1 VSRPAW
7 TAPPRLA
14 PALGL
19 AGIAAL
25 YAWWFRDDGQRLAAW
40 LVLVLPPLLLL
51 PGVLAGG
58 RLSRFWAGVLALLWF
73 CHGVMEAWSEAATR
87 GIALVLVA
95 LSLVVVFSVSWPAL
109 QARLGRRGGRE

>member
-1 VSRPAW
+1 MSV
-7 TAPPRLA
+7 LA
-14 PALGL
+14 PSRLLPACALAAI
-19 AGIAAL
+19 AGL
-25 YAWWFRDDGQRLAAW
+25 YAWWFRDDAQRFAAW

-73 CHGVMEAWSEAATR
+73 CHGVMEAWSETSTR
-87 GIALVLVA
+87 ALAFVLIA

-109 QARLGRRGGRE
+109 QSRLGGRRAGKG